1 MHSKNISLTDK
12 LSTKKTAAENCG
24 FFMIIMYS
32 KFKNIIGLTEL
43 KKFFSLFVGFL
54 LLNC

>member
-43 KKFFSLFVGFL
+43 KKFFRYL
-54 LLNC
+54 LDFCC